1 MEILAAILTIVGVGL
16 GLCWLV
22 NILDGWIK
30 ECEDAGIVNR
40 GYVGEDSHGEGKTD
54 L

>member
-1 MEILAAILTIVGVGL
+1 MEILLAAGIFAIGAWLALTVAK
-16 GLCWLV
+16 
-22 NILDGWIK
+22 WIR
-30 ECEDAGIVNR
+30 EGEDAGIVNR